1 MSTSLSKHRTSLPP
15 GVIFLPAGQGR
26 AYAMGRMN
34 AVFMADGSETN
45 ERYSVSVWW
54 VEGHSGGP
62 GAHLHESNDEIFYV
76 IEGTASLLIGDAW
89 IDAAAG
95 SFIRIPAGIM
105 HDFKNR
111 TDDRIG
117 LLNVFIPGG
126 FEKKMPA
133 IVEWFTSDRTG
144 LK

>member
-1 MSTSLSKHRTSLPP
+1 MSTSLSKHRAALPP

-45 ERYSVSVWW
+45 ERYSASIWW
-54 VEGHSGGP
+54 LEGRSGGP
-62 GAHLHESNDEIFYV
+62 GAHHHESNDEIFYV

-95 SFIRIPAGIM
+95 SFE
-105 HDFKNR
+105 NR

-126 FEKKMPA
+126 FEKNMPA
-133 IVEWFTSDRTG
+133 IAEWFKQRS
-144 LK
+144 